1 MAQKK
6 PRQKPLKL
14 KDIQKTYEKMNT
26 YKTHILNEE
35 DNTVIKYYEIFDNKK
50 IEELLKQLFNSIQF
64 DNERKINF
72 FNEDEKLIQYIMFL
86 ILKNFTNLDKEI
98 PEELDAQIPIFN
110 QIISVGLFEE
120 MFNNV
125 FPPEQVSLVLERV
138 GNFANLANQATL
150 IQLETRQNISKSVQ
164 SPVIKKKLEEGQ
176 LDAKV

>member
-14 KDIQKTYEKMNT
+14 KDIQKTYAKMNT

-50 IEELLKQLFNSIQF
+50 IEELLKQLFNSLQF
-64 DNERKINF
+64 DNEHKINF
-72 FNEDEKLIQYIMFL
+72 FNEDEKLIQYVMFL

-125 FPPEQVSLVLERV
+125 FPPEQVSIVLERI
-138 GNFANLANQATL
+138 GTFANLANQAAL
-150 IQLETRQNISKSVQ
+150 IQSEIRQNISESVQ
-164 SPVIKKKLEEGQ
+164 SPVIKKKLEEG
-176 LDAKV
+176 LFDAKV